1 MMKQLTI
8 STLVGFMLISVNSYA
23 EDLLDVYQLAL
34 KNDPQILAEYASQ
47 LAVGE
52 LDAQSRANFLPTLGL
67 NANTNRNWQDTS
79 SSGLGGSLNLGG
91 NRDFNT
97 HGYALTITQPLY
109 KKQNYIQKDKAG
121 IAIEQAAANYAV
133 VLQDLMVRVAE
144 RYFDVLE
151 KQDDEVFALAER
163 EAIARQLEQTNQRF
177 DVGISTITD
186 VTESQAAYDLA
197 HAAVIFAENEVDNS
211 KERLREPLGQYI
223 ETLATLTDDAKPVR
237 PQPED
242 IDQWSNNALAQNP
255 GIAVAHFAVEDSK
268 QTIKLEK
275 SGHYPSLDLVGQQA
289 YDSSSD
295 GSFGGSKTHQSILGL
310 QFNVDFDVSGRV
322 RSQTREAEHRL
333 SQAMQNEEQQR
344 RSVVRQSREAYNGV
358 MSGFSQVAALKQAV
372 VSSEKALEATEAGY
386 QVGTRTTVDVLN
398 VRRDLFRAR
407 RDYASARY
415 DYILSSLRLKQ
426 AAGSIEQADLEQIN
440 QWLSEQN

>member
-1 MMKQLTI
+1 MKQLTI
-8 STLVGFMLISVNSYA
+8 STLVGLMLISANSYA

-52 LDAQSRANFLPTLGL
+52 LDAQSRANFLPTVGL
-67 NANTNRNWQDTS
+67 NANTGRNWQDTS
-79 SSGLGGSLNLGG
+79 FSGLGGSLNLGG
-91 NRDFNT
+91 RRDFNT

-109 KKQNYIQKDKAG
+109 KKQNYVQKDKAA
-121 IAIEQAAANYAV
+121 IAIDQAAANYALV
-133 VLQDLMVRVAE
+133 NQDLVVRVAE
-144 RYFDVLE
+144 RYFDVLA
-151 KQDDEVFALAER
+151 KQDDETFALAER

-177 DVGISTITD
+177 DVGIATITD

-197 HAAVIFAENEVDNS
+197 HASVISAENEVRNS

-223 ETLATLTDDAKPVR
+223 DTLATLKNDAELVR

-242 IDQWSNNALAQNP
+242 IDQWSENALIQNP
-255 GIAVAHFAVEDSK
+255 AIAVAHFAVEDAK
-268 QTIKLEK
+268 QTIELQK
-275 SGHYPSLDLVGQQA
+275 SGHYPTLDLVGQRA

-295 GSFGGSKTHQSILGL
+295 GGFGGSKTKQSTLGL
-310 QFNVDFDVSGRV
+310 QFNVEFDVGGRV

-358 MSGFSQVAALKQAV
+358 MSGISRVEALNQAV
-372 VSSEKALEATEAGY
+372 ISNEKALEATEAGY

-407 RDYASARY
+407 RDYASSRY

-426 AAGSIEQADLEQIN
+426 AAGTIEQADLEHIN
-440 QWLSEQN
+440 QWLSK

>member
-1 MMKQLTI
+1 MKQLTI
-8 STLVGFMLISVNSYA
+8 STLISLMLVSANSYA
-23 EDLLDVYQLAL
+23 EDLMDVYQLAL

-67 NANTNRNWQDTS
+67 SANTKKNWQDTS
-79 SSGLGGSLNLGG
+79 SSGLGGTLNLGG
-91 NRDFNT
+91 HREFNT

-109 KKQNYIQKDKAG
+109 KKQNYIQKDKAN
-121 IAIEQAAANYAV
+121 IAIEQAAASYAAV
-133 VLQDLMVRVAE
+133 SQDLVMRVAD
-144 RYFDVLE
+144 RYFNVLA
-151 KQDDEVFALAER
+151 KQDDETFALAER
-163 EAIARQLEQTNQRF
+163 EAIARQLEQTKQRF
-177 DVGISTITD
+177 DVGIATITD

-197 HAAVIFAENEVDNS
+197 NASVISAENEVRNS

-223 ETLATLTDDAKPVR
+223 DTLATLKDDTELVR

-242 IDQWSNNALAQNP
+242 IEQWSNTALIQNP
-255 GIAVAHFAVEDSK
+255 AIIVAKFAVEDAK
-268 QTIKLEK
+268 QTIKLQK
-275 SGHYPSLDLVGQQA
+275 SGHYPTLDLVGQKA

-295 GSFGGSKTHQSILGL
+295 GSFGGSKTHLSTLGL
-310 QFNVDFDVSGRV
+310 QFNVEFDVSGRV

-333 SQAMQNEEQQR
+333 NQAMQNEEQQR
-344 RSVVRQSREAYNGV
+344 RSVVRESREAYNGV
-358 MSGFSQVAALKQAV
+358 ISGLSRVEALKQAV
-372 VSSEKALEATEAGY
+372 LSNEKALEATEAGY

-407 RDYASARY
+407 RDYASSRY

-426 AAGSIEQADLEQIN
+426 AAGTIEQEDLEHIN
-440 QWLSEQN
+440 QWLSE

>member
-8 STLVGFMLISVNSYA
+8 GVLIGLMLVSANSHA
-23 EDLLDVYQLAL
+23 EDLLDVYQTAL

-52 LDAQSRANFLPTLGL
+52 LEAQSRANFLPALGF
-67 NANTNRNWQDTS
+67 NANTKRNWQDTS

-91 NRDFNT
+91 QRDFNT

-109 KKQNYIQKDKAG
+109 KKTNTIQKDKAS
-121 IAIEQAAANYAV
+121 IAIAQAAANYSLV
-133 VLQDLMVRVAE
+133 NQDLVVRVAE
-144 RYFDVLE
+144 RYFDVLA
-151 KQDDEVFALAER
+151 KQDDETFAVAER

-177 DVGISTITD
+177 EVGIATITD

-197 HAAVIFAENEVDNS
+197 HASVISAENEVRNS
-211 KERLREPLGQYI
+211 KERLREPLGQYV
-223 ETLATLTDDAKPVR
+223 ETLASLKDDTELVR

-242 IDQWSNNALAQNP
+242 IDQWSENALIQNP
-255 GIAVAHFAVEDSK
+255 AIVVAQFAVEDAK
-268 QTIKLEK
+268 QTIELQK
-275 SGHYPSLDLVGQQA
+275 SGHYPTLDLVGQHA

-295 GSFGGSKTHQSILGL
+295 GSFGGSKTHQSTLGL
-310 QFNVDFDVSGRV
+310 QFNVEFDVGGRV

-333 SQAMQNEEQQR
+333 NQAMQNEEQQR
-344 RSVVRQSREAYNGV
+344 RSVVRQSREAFNGV
-358 MSGFSQVAALKQAV
+358 MSGISRVEALKQAV
-372 VSSEKALEATEAGY
+372 VSNEKALEATEAGY

-407 RDYASARY
+407 RDYASSRY

-440 QWLSEQN
+440 QWLSE